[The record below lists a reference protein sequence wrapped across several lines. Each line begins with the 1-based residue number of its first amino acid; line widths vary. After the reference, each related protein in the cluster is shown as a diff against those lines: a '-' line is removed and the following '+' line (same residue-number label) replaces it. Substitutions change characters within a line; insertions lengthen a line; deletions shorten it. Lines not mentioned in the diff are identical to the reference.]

1 MDTLNSQKRSPRGS
15 AKSKQDTSGKPD
27 AFRQPRNSFEDPDEE
42 IYMDRSNDQVARV
55 RAAKDA
61 AQRAMESFGD
71 VSEYDVTI
79 LQGQLK
85 GEPVS
90 ASQSTLE
97 FQIEEHIHQASKA

>member
-1 MDTLNSQKRSPRGS
+1 MDTLNSQKKSPRS
-15 AKSKQDTSGKPD
+15 SSKSKQDTSGKPD
-27 AFRQPRNSFEDPDEE
+27 AFRQPRNSFDDLEE
-42 IYMDRSNDQVARV
+42 EMYLDRSNDQVARV

-61 AQRAMESFGD
+61 AKREMESFGD

-85 GEPVS
+85 VEPVA

-97 FQIEEHIHQASKA
+97 FQVEERIHQESKA

>member
-1 MDTLNSQKRSPRGS
+1 MATLNSQKKSPRSS

-27 AFRQPRNSFEDPDEE
+27 ASRQPRNSFEDLDEE
-42 IYMDRSNDQVARV
+42 MYMDRSNDQVARV
-55 RAAKDA
+55 RSAKDA
-61 AQRAMESFGD
+61 AQHEMESFGD

-97 FQIEEHIHQASKA
+97 FQIEERIHQESKA